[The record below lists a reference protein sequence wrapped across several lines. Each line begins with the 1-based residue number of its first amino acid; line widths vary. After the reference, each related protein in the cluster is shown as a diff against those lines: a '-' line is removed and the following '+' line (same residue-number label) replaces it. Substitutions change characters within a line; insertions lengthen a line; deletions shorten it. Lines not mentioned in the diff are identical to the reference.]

1 MENLDFNRSH
11 GSCRVAAAWHPAID
25 GNPWVAAMGEQL
37 VRGSGAGAGMWQ
49 WHGSGRGCTI
59 GECRAVDITES
70 RYP

>member
-1 MENLDFNRSH
+1 MA
-11 GSCRVAAAWHPAID
+11 VAVLPQLGTRQLMATD

>member
-11 GSCRVAAAWHPAID
+11 GSCRVAAAWHPATD

-49 WHGSGRGCTI
+49 WHGSVGVG
-59 GECRAVDITES
+59 GAVLLGNVEL
-70 RYP
+70 